1 MAHVSYSSRDAGWFA
16 KRTLKRHAGVLH
28 LWALGVG
35 AVISGDFF
43 GWNFGF
49 QAGGFGGLLVA
60 LALVTLLY
68 IGLCFSVA
76 EMSPALPHAGGA
88 YSFARTSMGPLAGY
102 ITGLAENMEYIFTP
116 ATIVVGIGGYLGA
129 IFGTPQAM
137 EPVWWLACY
146 AIFVGLNVW
155 GVELSFRVCVWITA
169 CALAVLCIFYAG
181 AIPLFD
187 WRRHGLAGG
196 PFLPKGVNGV
206 LTALPFALWLYLGI
220 EQLPLTAE
228 EAHDPARDMPKGIL
242 LALATLIVCSFATP
256 VLSGGIPPGANG
268 IATST
273 EPLMVGFR
281 TIFGTNAWSRLL
293 ALFACTGLIASFHA
307 IIYAYGRQIFSL
319 SRAGYFP
326 PWLSTIH
333 RTRRT
338 PWPALVIGAALGY
351 GAALAIWFAGQ
362 NSPVGA
368 VLLNM
373 AVFGAV
379 IAYVLQMVSFIVLRM
394 KLPGIARPYRSPL
407 GIAGAVVAA
416 LISMVTLG
424 ALFLNP
430 DYNKG
435 VWGACIWFACGVAY
449 FLLYAR
455 KRLILAPEEEF
466 AMSQGRRAEGAAA
479 D

>member
-1 MAHVSYSSRDAGWFA
+1 MAKVSYTARDAGWFA
-16 KRTLKRHAGVLH
+16 TRSLRRHAGVLH

-49 QAGGFGGLLVA
+49 LAGGFGGLLSA
-60 LALVTLLY
+60 LGVVTVLY
-68 IGLCFSVA
+68 IGLCFSLA

-88 YSFARTSMGPLAGY
+88 YSFARTSMGPFAGY
-102 ITGLAENMEYIFTP
+102 VTGLAENMEYIFTP

-129 IFGTPQAM
+129 IFGTGPNWA
-137 EPVWWLACY
+137 PVWWLLCY
-146 AIFVGLNVW
+146 GLFIGLNII
-155 GVELSFRVCVWITA
+155 GVEITFRFCVYITV
-169 CALAVLCIFYAG
+169 CALAVLVVFYVG
-181 AIPLFD
+181 AIPLVDFK
-187 WRRHGLAGG
+187 RHAFGG
-196 PFLPKGVNGV
+196 AAFLPKGTTGI

-242 LALATLIVCSFATP
+242 LALGTLIVCSFATP
-256 VLSGGIPPGANG
+256 ILSGSIPPGA
-268 IATST
+268 AAVASST
-273 EPLMVGFR
+273 EPLLVGFR
-281 TIFGTNAWSRLL
+281 TIFGSNAWSKLL

-326 PWLSTIH
+326 PWLSVIH
-333 RTRRT
+333 STRRT
-338 PWPALVIGAALGY
+338 PHRALIVGGALGY
-351 GAALAIWFAGQ
+351 GAALGIWFAGQ
-362 NSPVGA
+362 DSPVGA

-379 IAYVLQMVSFIVLRM
+379 LAYLLQMLSFIALRIR
-394 KLPGIARPYRSPL
+394 LPHITRPYRSPL
-407 GIAGAVVAA
+407 GIAGAAIA
-416 LISMVTLG
+416 GLLSLLTLI

-430 DYNKG
+430 DYNRG
-435 VWGACIWFACGVAY
+435 VWGACVWFAGGIAY
-449 FLLYAR
+449 FQLYAR

-466 AMSQGRRAEGAAA
+466 ALAHGAAK
-479 D
+479 